1 MEAASP
7 GGARRG
13 PLPPQ
18 PSTSAR
24 PLPSGSLLVMRTI
37 RDWIFTIPFL
47 IAFGLTLGFYDI
59 VGRLALR
66 RGPRAFERS
75 MASLQKSLVGTIR
88 ICGTQITIEKSD
100 LIEPDRGYAI
110 ISNHQSMF
118 DIAIIGGTLYTNYPK
133 YVAKKELGKWIPSI
147 SLNLTRGGNALI
159 DRKDRSQSLRAIREM
174 AATAQERDVSVM
186 IFPEGSRSRDGEL
199 REFKRGG
206 TSMMIKEADQLPV
219 IPVVIDGSWRLLV
232 NNLFPVPY
240 GTKVR
245 VRFGDPIARSEG
257 DADEVAQEA
266 EAWIRKT
273 LDEWRPSE

>member
-1 MEAASP
+1 
-7 GGARRG
+7 
-13 PLPPQ
+13 
-18 PSTSAR
+18 
-24 PLPSGSLLVMRTI
+24 MRTI
-37 RDWIFTIPFL
+37 RDWSFTIPVL
-47 IAFGLTLGFYDI
+47 IAFGLTLGIYDLI
-59 VGRLALR
+59 GRVALR
-66 RGPRAFERS
+66 FGPRAFERS
-75 MASLQKSLVGTIR
+75 MASLQKTLVGTFR
-88 ICGTQITIEKSD
+88 ICGMKVAIEQSA
-100 LIEPDRGYAI
+100 LIEPNCGYAI

-118 DIAIIGGTLYTNYPK
+118 DIVIIGGTLYTNYPK
-133 YVAKKELGKWIPSI
+133 YVSKKELGKWIPSI

-159 DRKDRSQSLRAIREM
+159 DRNDRSQSLRAIREM

-206 TSMMIKEADQLPV
+206 MSMMLKEADQLPV

-273 LDEWRPSE
+273 LSEWRPSE

>member
-1 MEAASP
+1 
-7 GGARRG
+7 
-13 PLPPQ
+13 
-18 PSTSAR
+18 
-24 PLPSGSLLVMRTI
+24 MRTI

-47 IAFGLTLGFYDI
+47 IAFGLTLGFYDL

-66 RGPRAFERS
+66 RGPRAFERA
-75 MASLQKSLVGTIR
+75 MASLQKSLVGTFR

-118 DIAIIGGTLYTNYPK
+118 DIAIIGGTLFTNYPK

-159 DRKDRSQSLRAIREM
+159 DRKDRSQSLRAIKEM
-174 AATAQERDVSVM
+174 AATSQQRDVSVM

-206 TSMMIKEADQLPV
+206 MTTMLKQADQLPV
-219 IPVVIDGSWRLLV
+219 IPVAVDGSWRLLV

-245 VRFGDPIARSEG
+245 VRFGDPIARSPD

-273 LDEWRPSE
+273 LAEWRPSG

>member
-1 MEAASP
+1 
-7 GGARRG
+7 
-13 PLPPQ
+13 
-18 PSTSAR
+18 
-24 PLPSGSLLVMRTI
+24 
-37 RDWIFTIPFL
+37 
-47 IAFGLTLGFYDI
+47 
-59 VGRLALR
+59 
-66 RGPRAFERS
+66 
-75 MASLQKSLVGTIR
+75 
-88 ICGTQITIEKSD
+88 
-100 LIEPDRGYAI
+100 
-110 ISNHQSMF
+110 
-118 DIAIIGGTLYTNYPK
+118 
-133 YVAKKELGKWIPSI
+133 
-147 SLNLTRGGNALI
+147 
-159 DRKDRSQSLRAIREM
+159 M

-206 TSMMIKEADQLPV
+206 TSMMLKEADQLPV